1 MVLFRNRLHHFSRWL
16 HKEHHLLS
24 LCWLLGVLLGFLAAL
39 QADSCLAALM
49 CRTATGTVSIVGLLF
64 GCFFPFLIAAVAAY
78 LSEPWL
84 LLIVCLLKAFSFSF
98 CAFGISLAYGSAG
111 WLVRILLLFSD
122 LLLLPVLYFY
132 CYFLLKKGI
141 EASKFLTFIVMIVS
155 LVVWFVNCST
165 IVPFCGTVLS

>member
-1 MVLFRNRLHHFSRWL
+1 MVRFHYRLHHFFLRL

-24 LCWLLGVLLGFLAAL
+24 LCWLLGVLLGFFAAL
-39 QADSCLAALM
+39 HAGECLSALM
-49 CRTATGTVSIVGLLF
+49 CCADMGTVSIVNLLF
-64 GCFFPFLIAAVAAY
+64 SCLFPFLIAALAAY

-122 LLLLPVLYFY
+122 LILLPFFYFY
-132 CYFLLKKGI
+132 CFVLLKKGFA
-141 EASKFLTFIVMIVS
+141 ESKFVTVIMLIIS
-155 LVVWFVNCST
+155 LIVWFVNCYI
-165 IVPFCGTVLS
+165 IVPFCGVVLS